1 MSKLALTKPTLI
13 LMYGYPGAGKT
24 FLSRQL
30 NQDIQAAHVQGER
43 IRNELFEQPRYDKQ
57 ENDIVDHLM
66 QYMTEEFLAAGIS
79 VLYDANAMRLAQRR
93 ELREMARRSKAQSI
107 LLWLQVDV
115 ESAFTRVNKR
125 DKRRADDR
133 FAMPLDR
140 TSFDTLAGRMQN
152 PSTTEDYIVMSGK
165 HTYNTQRSAIVKKF
179 YDLHLMD
186 ASSTNSK
193 MVKPELVNLVP
204 NRVGGG
210 RVDPTRRNIL
220 IR

>member
-13 LMYGYPGAGKT
+13 MMYGYPGAGKT

-30 NQDIQAAHVQGER
+30 SQDIQIAQVQGER
-43 IRNELFEQPRYDKQ
+43 IRGELFEEPRYDKQ
-57 ENDIVDHLM
+57 ENDIVEHLM
-66 QYMTEEFLAAGIS
+66 LYMTEEFLAAGIS
-79 VLYDANAMRLAQRR
+79 VLYDTNAMRLGQRR
-93 ELREMARRSKAQSI
+93 ELREMARKAKAQTM
-107 LLWLQVDV
+107 LVWLQIDI

-133 FAMPLDR
+133 FAMDLDR
-140 TSFDTLAGRMQN
+140 TSFESYASRMQN

-165 HTYNTQRSAIVKKF
+165 HPYTTQRSAIIKKL
-179 YDLHLMD
+179 YDLRLLD
-186 ASSTNSK
+186 AASSNSK

-204 NRVGGG
+204 NRMGG
-210 RVDPTRRNIL
+210 RVDTSRRNIL